1 VTLKPILAAITAIL
15 ATCACG
21 QDRLSGVNQRGDHA
35 MGFDHDKTT
44 HHFRLYADGG
54 VIEVTA
60 KDPLNT
66 SSVSQIRKHLG
77 HIATSFAAGHFD
89 MPMFI
94 HDRIPPGVPD
104 LQRLRDRIQ
113 YKLQEIPAG
122 AHVRIT
128 TSDEQARRAI
138 HDFLRFQIKD
148 HQTGDPL
155 DVGQVSYLRA
165 D

>member
-1 VTLKPILAAITAIL
+1 MKPMLAAMTAVL

-21 QDRLSGVNQRGDHA
+21 QDRLGDVNRRGDHA

-44 HHFRLYADGG
+44 HHFRLYPDGG
-54 VIEVTA
+54 AIEVSA
-60 KDPLNT
+60 KDPLDT
-66 SSVSQIRKHLG
+66 SSRAQIRKHLG

-104 LQRLRDRIQ
+104 LQRLRDRIRYTVQ
-113 YKLQEIPAG
+113 DTAG
-122 AHVRIT
+122 GARVRIT
-128 TSDEQARRAI
+128 TADEQARRAI
-138 HDFLRFQIKD
+138 HDFLRFQIRD
-148 HQTGDPL
+148 HQTGDTTE
-155 DVGQVSYLRA
+155 VRGA